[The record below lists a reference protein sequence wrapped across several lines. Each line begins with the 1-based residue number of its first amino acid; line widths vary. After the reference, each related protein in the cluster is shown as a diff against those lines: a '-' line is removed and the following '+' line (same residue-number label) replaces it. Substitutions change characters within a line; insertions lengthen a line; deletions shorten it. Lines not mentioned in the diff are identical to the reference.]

1 MSAAVTSYKNRA
13 YKNSIKSAAKS
24 ELLHFCKA
32 WQVCMQKKSQG
43 ETHAATIQSA

>member
-24 ELLHFCKA
+24 ELL
-32 WQVCMQKKSQG
+32 QG
-43 ETHAATIQSA
+43 LAGVHAEEESG